1 MKYIFDECK
10 LHFIQ
15 ERYSIMG
22 IILQQITV
30 ILKTNE
36 NAIML
41 EQKLYKNDYLRCFFR
56 LYYLVMF
63 LQ

>member
-22 IILQQITV
+22 IILQ
-30 ILKTNE
+30 TNE

-41 EQKLYKNDYLRCFFR
+41 EQKSYKKITYVAFSGCNI
-56 LYYLVMF
+56 
-63 LQ
+63 